1 MAEAEGGAGGGIA
14 WTEQE
19 IEALLPE
26 LREIRHD
33 FHQHPELGFAEHRT
47 QARVRT
53 FLETLGY
60 APRDCAGTGLVAD
73 LHPELDA
80 SGGSL
85 GSSPVG
91 AEGLERP
98 LSRPSADGPADGPA
112 RASGASPRCIA
123 LRADLDCLPMSEST
137 PLPYRS
143 IHDGRAHK
151 CGHDGHTTI
160 LMGVAAV
167 LARHRDRVPGN
178 VRLLFQP
185 AEEGVDGGGAKVM
198 VAEGALAGVDEVY
211 GLHNWPA
218 FTYGELRVKAGAVMA
233 HTREL
238 DIVVV
243 GKGGHG
249 SQPQVCRDP
258 IVAAAHLVTALQTVV
273 SRGLG
278 SDGGGVVSICRFAAG
293 NTHNVIPD
301 RAELRGTVR
310 SFDPAVDERLVER
323 IEELARGVAAAF
335 GVSVELSI
343 SDGYPVLVNDE
354 RCASAVRTVAERVLG
369 RERVSAAGLPIA
381 GGEDFA
387 YLAKAVPGAYF
398 FLGAGRAGEDTPGC
412 HHPDFDFDDTLIPT
426 GMRVFLGLVHDR
438 IVRAGVGAEP
448 A

>member
-1 MAEAEGGAGGGIA
+1 MLAESEPAPTNARARGAQRRADLIACRPMAEAEGGAGSGIA

-33 FHQHPELGFAEHRT
+33 IHRHPELGFAEHRT
-47 QARVRT
+47 QARVRA
-53 FLETLGY
+53 FLEAHGY

-73 LHPELDA
+73 LHPER
-80 SGGSL
+80 
-85 GSSPVG
+85 VG
-91 AEGLERP
+91 
-98 LSRPSADGPADGPA
+98 GPADG
-112 RASGASPRCIA
+112 RCIA
-123 LRADLDCLPMSEST
+123 LRADLDCLPMSETT

-238 DIVVV
+238 DIVVI

-301 RAELRGTVR
+301 RAELGGTVR

-335 GVSVELSI
+335 GVGVELSI

-354 RCASAVRTVAERVLG
+354 RCASAVKAVAERVLG
-369 RERVSAAGLPIA
+369 PQRVSAAGLPIA

-387 YLAKAVPGAYF
+387 YLTRAVPGAYF
-398 FLGAGRAGEDTPGC
+398 FLGAGRAGEQTPGC
-412 HHPDFDFDDTLIPT
+412 HHPDFDFDDSLIPT

-438 IVRAGVGAEP
+438 LVRAGRGAEST
-448 A
+448 

>member
-80 SGGSL
+80 SGDSSGGPADGSAARAFS
-85 GSSPVG
+85 GG
-91 AEGLERP
+91 HDGLERP
-98 LSRPSADGPADGPA
+98 LA
-112 RASGASPRCIA
+112 RPRCIA

-198 VAEGALAGVDEVY
+198 VAEGALAGIDEVY

-238 DIVVV
+238 DIVVI

-323 IEELARGVAAAF
+323 IEELVRGVAAAF

-354 RCASAVRTVAERVLG
+354 RCASAVRSVAERVLG
-369 RERVSAAGLPIA
+369 PERVSAAGLTIA

-412 HHPDFDFDDTLIPT
+412 HHPDFDFDDSLIPT

-438 IVRAGVGAEP
+438 IVRAGRSAEST
-448 A
+448 

>member
-1 MAEAEGGAGGGIA
+1 MALIASPRMAKAEGEAGSGVVWTEAEV
-14 WTEQE
+14 
-19 IEALLPE
+19 EALVPE

-33 FHQHPELGFAEHRT
+33 LHRHPELGFAEHRT
-47 QARVRT
+47 QARVRAW
-53 FLETLGY
+53 LQALGY

-73 LHPELDA
+73 LHPGHPERA
-80 SGGSL
+80 A
-85 GSSPVG
+85 G
-91 AEGLERP
+91 AGKGRV
-98 LSRPSADGPADGPA
+98 
-112 RASGASPRCIA
+112 IA
-123 LRADLDCLPMSEST
+123 LRADLDCLPMPETT

-143 IHDGRAHK
+143 VHDGRAHK

-185 AEEGVDGGGAKVM
+185 AEEGVDGGGARVM

-218 FTYGELRVKAGAVMA
+218 FPHGELRVKAGAVMA

-238 DIVVV
+238 EITVI

-258 IVAAAHLVTALQTVV
+258 IVAASHLVTALQTVV

-278 SDGGGVVSICRFAAG
+278 SDGGGVVSVCRFTAG
-293 NTHNVIPD
+293 SASNVIPE
-301 RAELRGTVR
+301 RAELCGTVR
-310 SFDPAVDERLVER
+310 SFDPAVDERLVAR
-323 IEELARGVAAAF
+323 IHEVAHGVAATF
-335 GVSVELSI
+335 GVKVELSL
-343 SDGYPVLVNDE
+343 SSGYPVLVNHE
-354 RCASAVRTVAERVLG
+354 RCAGAVRTVAERVLG
-369 RERVSAAGLPIA
+369 ASRVSAAGLPIA

-398 FLGAGRAGEDTPGC
+398 FLGAGKPGEDTPGC
-412 HHPDFDFDDTLIPT
+412 HHPDFDFDDSLIPT
-426 GMRVFLGLVHDR
+426 GMRMFLGLVHDR
-438 IVRAGVGAEP
+438 VVVCAE
-448 A
+448 